1 MDTGNSTLKGII
13 HGVIP
18 ALLLSMSVGQ
28 IYAFTM
34 MANDLV
40 SATGSSLKTIQ
51 WAFSLGIFFL
61 GMGAAFFGPLVEKN
75 IKKAAVV
82 GMLLFLYGLVAT
94 AFAAYFKSS
103 IGAILSYGVFL
114 GLGTGIVY
122 ISPVK
127 TMMLWFK
134 KSKAVASAIPI
145 VAFGLGS
152 SLSAW
157 LYTSVFGELDL
168 VKKLVCISVV
178 YFAMMTVGILLL
190 KKPLLEE
197 IKDGMAS
204 RNKPDDAL
212 KFSYSKLIFKDF
224 FFQKSWLFMFINIS
238 AGLCL
243 IPLSKQLMQ
252 SQTHYAEGLILGIIA
267 AAGLF
272 NGGGRLVF
280 AGVSD
285 MLEKRKRIL
294 VAISLLSVLG
304 ALVMFFAPAIGG
316 VVLLINACYGAGF
329 AVIPAIL
336 SDRYGM
342 DNLSKIHGAVLS
354 AWGFAGLVGN
364 QAAMAVW
371 TKNGYVALVILI
383 LVMHVVN
390 LANTVLICKDEA
402 KEQ

>member
-1 MDTGNSTLKGII
+1 MDTGNSLNKGVL

-34 MANDLV
+34 MANDLAN
-40 SATGSSLKTIQ
+40 ATGSSLKTIQ

-61 GMGAAFFGPLVEKN
+61 GMGAAFFGPLVDKN
-75 IKKAAVV
+75 IKKAALV
-82 GMLLFLYGLVAT
+82 GMCLFLYGLVST
-94 AFAAYFKSS
+94 AASAHLKSS
-103 IGAILSYGVFL
+103 IGVILSYGVIL

-145 VAFGLGS
+145 IAFGLGS

-157 LYTSVFGELDL
+157 LYTKVFQEPN
-168 VKKLVCISVV
+168 VTMKLIDIAAV
-178 YFAMMTVGILLL
+178 YFFMMTLGIVLL
-190 KKPLLEE
+190 KKPLKEELEDNVKKSSQE
-197 IKDGMAS
+197 EQKE
-204 RNKPDDAL
+204 
-212 KFSYSKLIFKDF
+212 KFSYFSLIFKDF
-224 FFQKSWLFMFINIS
+224 FFQKNWLFMFINIS

-252 SQTHYAEGLILGIIA
+252 AQTHYSEALILGIIA

-272 NGGGRLVF
+272 NGGGRLAF

-285 MLEKRKRIL
+285 MLEKRKMIL
-294 VAISLLSVLG
+294 TAITFLSVFGALMMFVAPMLG
-304 ALVMFFAPAIGG
+304 A

-364 QAAMAVW
+364 QLSLAVW
-371 TKNGYVALVILI
+371 TKHGYVALAVLI

-390 LANTVLICKDEA
+390 FVNTVMICRDN
-402 KEQ
+402 KEI